1 MVPDAKVIVGDVIRI
16 HNWFGV
22 VLETHF
28 DIDGE
33 LSVIRVQTA
42 RNIFRGHGPEYID
55 VRMLPEAIQPATRAD
70 LEQEIQTHQRLLD
83 TAVGRMLATARQPEG
98 ILVEAD

>member
-1 MVPDAKVIVGDVIRI
+1 MLSEARVTVGDVIKI

-28 DIDGE
+28 DTNGE
-33 LSVIRVQTA
+33 LSIIRVQTA

-55 VRMLPEAIQPATRAD
+55 VRLMPEAVQPAALSD
-70 LEQEIQTHQRLLD
+70 LEQEIQTHNQLLNSALD
-83 TAVGRMLATARQPEG
+83 RMLSAIRG
-98 ILVEAD
+98 I